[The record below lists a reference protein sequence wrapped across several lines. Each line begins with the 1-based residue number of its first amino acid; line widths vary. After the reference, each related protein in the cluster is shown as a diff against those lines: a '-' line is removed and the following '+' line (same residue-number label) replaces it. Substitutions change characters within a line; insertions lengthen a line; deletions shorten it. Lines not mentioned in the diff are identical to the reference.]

1 MKMGLSK
8 CLLTVY
14 NYTIKYSFWHSTM
27 YNTKAIWAI
36 IFSNICNFFFFF
48 WGWSVEWFVVSK
60 KEKKSIQVMGEI
72 LKNIVKIVSS

>member
-1 MKMGLSK
+1 
-8 CLLTVY
+8 
-14 NYTIKYSFWHSTM
+14 M